1 MIDIFEFWRTVQP
14 ADRMHPVDRK
24 VLDRVE
30 HGFDLECLPACFGG
44 PLRTAKVVLLYLS
57 PGWSQQDHDEA
68 ETTEAQAYYM
78 RRRAGCELFRGP
90 EASGFKWL
98 ISRTKCFLERERQDD
113 WKRLWPHLAVLN
125 ICAYHSKAFDD
136 APLLAALPSSRA
148 SIGWAQDVL
157 FSQAEAGERV
167 VICLRSARFW
177 GLKEGEQYG
186 RSLFAP
192 PVTRGGHMIR
202 GTMRK
207 RIIKAVESVTGGPPP
222 GMLPD
227 ATLAKVDEEISL
239 LDEEDH
245 DDADGESKDD

>member
-1 MIDIFEFWRTVQP
+1 MIDIFEFWRAVQP
-14 ADRMHPVDRK
+14 ADRMHPIDRK

-68 ETTEAQAYYM
+68 DTKEAQDYYM
-78 RRRAGCELFRGP
+78 RRRAGYEPFRGP
-90 EASGFKWL
+90 ESSGFSWL
-98 ISRTKCFLERERQDD
+98 TSHTKCFGNWEHLRSN
-113 WKRLWPHLAVLN
+113 LAVLN
-125 ICAYHSKAFDD
+125 IGAYHSRTFDD
-136 APLLAALPSSRA
+136 APLLAALPSSRV

-157 FSQAEAGERV
+157 FPQAEAGERV

-202 GTMRK
+202 STMRE
-207 RIIKAVESVTGGPPP
+207 RIIKTVESVTGELPP
-222 GMLPD
+222 GL
-227 ATLAKVDEEISL
+227 
-239 LDEEDH
+239 
-245 DDADGESKDD
+245 